1 MSSSYEEVFDEFTD
15 RQLVSLLEDQDY
27 EKVRILKSGLI
38 RFTHNSMN
46 YLINNSYDDGSIEL
60 VIMFNDIDMSLKEM
74 NEWNMER
81 RFASIYKDNDG
92 NICLKMG
99 LLSGMT
105 EEYLIESI
113 KRFIALQTAFSLS
126 KLEGLDRLLK
136 MFK

>member
-38 RFTHNSMN
+38 RFRHNSMN

-113 KRFIALQTAFSLS
+113 KRFIALQAAFSLS

>member
-1 MSSSYEEVFDEFTD
+1 MSSSYKEVFDEFTD

-27 EKVRILKSGLI
+27 ENVRILKSGLI

-92 NICLKMG
+92 DICLKMG

-105 EEYLIESI
+105 EEYLIKSI
-113 KRFIALQTAFSLS
+113 KRFIGLQTAFSLS